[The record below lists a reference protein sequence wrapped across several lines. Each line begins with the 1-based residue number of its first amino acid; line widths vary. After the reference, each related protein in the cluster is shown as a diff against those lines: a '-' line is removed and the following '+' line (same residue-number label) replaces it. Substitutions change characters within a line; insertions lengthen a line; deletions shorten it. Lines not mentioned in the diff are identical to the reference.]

1 MGGLSGI
8 LGHLKIADDVLIG
21 AHTLITKSINKSGNY
36 VGIMP
41 AQNQKIGLNLPSL
54 LSRGNLNEL

>member
-8 LGHLKIADDVLIG
+8 LGHLNIADNVFIG
-21 AHTLITKSINKSGNY
+21 AHTLITKSINKAGNY

-41 AQNQKIGLNLPSL
+41 AQESKRLG
-54 LSRGNLNEL
+54 